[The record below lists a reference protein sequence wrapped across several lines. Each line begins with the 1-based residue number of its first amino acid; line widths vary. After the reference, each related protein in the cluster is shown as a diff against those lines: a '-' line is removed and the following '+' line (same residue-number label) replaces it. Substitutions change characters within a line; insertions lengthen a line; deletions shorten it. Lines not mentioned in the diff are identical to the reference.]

1 MDIFQF
7 IQSINK
13 IAIVVFFLT
22 GFSLVYEIYL
32 LIKENQL
39 NKTNPKIPSL
49 TASGTPHFQKKLN
62 LTLKREK
69 KPLFVRP
76 NNSAIIILIVLLI
89 IFGILFI
96 IGTVTSKKNKP
107 NPIITPTPL
116 LNDNDANDSEG
127 IKVYT
132 PSWQILGKNQ
142 LRFAKTGDII
152 IIGIKNIP
160 GSNIAKARIRIN
172 KDEWESSDETTDYNP
187 VFNVFYRQHQI
198 KEDETLLKIKAEL
211 FSEKD
216 GWIGE

>member
-39 NKTNPKIPSL
+39 NKPNPKIPSL

-107 NPIITPTPL
+107 NPVITPTPL

-127 IKVYT
+127 IKIYT

-160 GSNIAKARIRIN
+160 GSNITKARIRIN
-172 KDEWESSDETTDYNP
+172 KDEWENSDETTDYNP

-198 KEDETLLKIKAEL
+198 KVDETLLKIKAEL
-211 FSEKD
+211 YSEKN
-216 GWIGE
+216 GWFGK